1 MEKYYLKLLE
11 EQQKFWKE
19 IVAFRYELEYKKMEQ
34 EEIIKRLEEIIKN
47 N

>member
-1 MEKYYLKLLE
+1 MEEYYLKLLE
-11 EQQKFWKE
+11 EKRKFWKE
-19 IVAFRYELEYKKMEQ
+19 IIAFRYELEHKKMEQ